1 MESLQTLILS
11 NMKDYKKIE
20 PIYEEEDKLDGGK
33 AVGCLFIGV
42 AIIIIVCGIGSYLI
56 SLIR

>member
-1 MESLQTLILS
+1 
-11 NMKDYKKIE
+11 MKKKEVKSVKPVIQD
-20 PIYEEEDKLDGGK
+20 PDPLDGGK

-42 AIIIIVCGIGSYLI
+42 AILIILGGVGSYLI

>member
-1 MESLQTLILS
+1 
-11 NMKDYKKIE
+11 MKKKE
-20 PIYEEEDKLDGGK
+20 VKSVKPIIQDEDKLDGGK

-42 AIIIIVCGIGSYLI
+42 AILIIVCGIGSYLI